1 MNCSM
6 QFSLYPASSLSATP
20 PRWYTQVNAFL
31 VDKKEAYQM
40 FSAIL
45 KRVAPIPKLDSFE
58 RYLFIGPH
66 PDDIEVACSPSVR
79 ALTRAG
85 KQVSFLMLTDGRMGA
100 IDPALFGDELVEI
113 RQREARAS
121 AELLGVT
128 NVTFLPFHDGGMYP
142 MEDAACE
149 VAKAIVRLQPDVVFA
164 PDPNVISECHI
175 DHIKAGLAAKM
186 SMNMAPFESVMTS
199 IGSSGSHA
207 VKALAFYYTD
217 KPNAY
222 LRVKSTF
229 SARKEALACHKSQ
242 FDEQMVSDITMY
254 FKLRSI
260 RLGLRKCM
268 GLADGYRALSP
279 THMHCFPEASE
290 WVR

>member
-1 MNCSM
+1 
-6 QFSLYPASSLSATP
+6 
-20 PRWYTQVNAFL
+20 
-31 VDKKEAYQM
+31 M

-85 KQVSFLMLTDGRMGA
+85 KQVSFLILTDGRMGA
-100 IDPALFGDELVEI
+100 IDPALYGDELVEI

-128 NVTFLPFHDGGMYP
+128 DVTFLPFHDGGMYP

-149 VAKAIVRLQPDVVFA
+149 IAKVIVRLKPDVVFA

-175 DHIKAGLAAKM
+175 DHIKTGLAAKM
-186 SMNMAPFESVMTS
+186 SMNMAPFESVMKS

-222 LRVKSTF
+222 LRVKNTF

-242 FDEQMVSDITMY
+242 FDEQMVSDIAMY

-260 RLGLRKCM
+260 RLGLRRCM

>member
-1 MNCSM
+1 M
-6 QFSLYPASSLSATP
+6 FLS
-20 PRWYTQVNAFL
+20 
-31 VDKKEAYQM
+31 
-40 FSAIL
+40 IL
-45 KRVAPIPKLDSFE
+45 KRVAPLPKLGSFE

-66 PDDIEVACSPSVR
+66 PDDIEVACAPTIR
-79 ALTRAG
+79 ALTQSG
-85 KQVSFLMLTDGRMGA
+85 KHVSFLVLTDGRMGTTDLA
-100 IDPALFGDELVEI
+100 LAGDPLVAI
-113 RQREARAS
+113 RQRESLDS
-121 AELLGVT
+121 AKLLGVT
-128 NVTFLPFHDGGMYP
+128 DVTFLPFHDGGMYP

-149 VAKAIVRLQPDVVFA
+149 ISKQIVRLQPDAVFA

-186 SMNMAPFESVMTS
+186 SMNMAPFESVMQS
-199 IGSSGSHA
+199 IGGSGSHA

-222 LRVKSTF
+222 LPIGRFF
-229 SARKEALACHKSQ
+229 SARAEALACHKSQ
-242 FDEQMVSDITMY
+242 FDEKMISDISMY

-260 RLGLRKCM
+260 RLGLRKLHGM
-268 GLADGYRALSP
+268 RDGYRALSA

>member
-1 MNCSM
+1 
-6 QFSLYPASSLSATP
+6 
-20 PRWYTQVNAFL
+20 
-31 VDKKEAYQM
+31 M

-66 PDDIEVACSPSVR
+66 PDDIEVACSPSIR
-79 ALTRAG
+79 KLTQSG
-85 KQVSFLMLTDGRMGA
+85 KHVSFLILTDGRMGA
-100 IDPALFGDELVEI
+100 IDPALFGDDLVQI
-113 RQREARAS
+113 RRQEALDS
-121 AELLGVT
+121 AKLLGVT
-128 NVTFLPFHDGGMYP
+128 DVTFLPFQDGGMYP

-149 VAKAIVRLQPDVVFA
+149 VAKQIVRLKPDVVFA

-175 DHIKAGLAAKM
+175 DHIKTGLAAKM
-186 SMNMAPFESVMTS
+186 SMNMAPFESVMKS
-199 IGSSGSHA
+199 IGSEGSHA

-222 LRVKSTF
+222 LGVKRTF
-229 SARKEALACHKSQ
+229 SARAEALACHKSQ
-242 FDEQMVSDITMY
+242 FDEKTIADICMY

-260 RLGLRKCM
+260 RLGLRRWM
-268 GLADGYRALSP
+268 GLTDGYRALSP